1 MIRIWPRRDLRQA
14 FAAWAVQQRPK
25 VRTTSPVE
33 FAVPDALIP
42 AIPEHLL
49 AGAWLDGQL
58 YVAPAPDARATR
70 GAADQGQVPPSS
82 AAQDTGEQEEQ
93 PPPASGEPASQPAAV
108 QEDQPAGSVSAS
120 ARRRGRGKSEKGR

>member
-1 MIRIWPRRDLRQA
+1 
-14 FAAWAVQQRPK
+14 VQQRPK

-49 AGAWLDGQL
+49 AGARLDGQL

-70 GAADQGQVPPSS
+70 GAADQGQVPLPSADQGQVPPPS